1 MIKNESIENLLATVD
16 IVDVVEKYVPLKRSG
31 ANFVGVCPFHD
42 DSHPSMS
49 VSSKLGIFHCFSCK
63 AGGNAIKFIQDYE
76 KISFPEAVEKLA
88 GMYNFALQYTGAKVQ
103 ERSEEKK
110 VLGILNAY
118 YQSCLYQN
126 SAAVK
131 YLHGRGLSEQ
141 SIRKFGLGYAGAS
154 AQTIRVLQNE
164 EIPPQDALNAGA
176 VKQNERGLYASFIER
191 ITFPIYNH
199 ASKLVGFG
207 GRTISDNPAKYVN
220 SPQCALFDKSK
231 IFYAFDL
238 AKKSAIAKKT
248 LIITEGY
255 MDVIMLHQAGIDN
268 AVAVLG
274 TALTPAHL
282 PLIKRA
288 ELNVVLSFD
297 GDAAGINAAI
307 KSARLLCLNKIDSS
321 VAIIGGGA
329 DPADMIVA
337 GKVRELEQIYAS
349 GMESG
354 EFLIR
359 QIAKKYDLARP
370 VQKEAALNEI
380 KEFTA
385 ALGPVLAESYQSLV
399 AQILNVSPGSFNLA
413 AGGKNFGA
421 GFEGRN
427 FNEGGSFGSR
437 DFGSYEGRGADGRGG
452 ASGSLNGGNF
462 VREQNTARYES
473 SAPPAASARLGRT
486 LLRRKEIA
494 ELQIIK
500 SMLLDSEM
508 AQLGLGC
515 LERRDFRM
523 HGDIFEAFLAF
534 ARSGGNFKNFI
545 AGEGLNNDVSKNASE
560 NSIADTRGGARDNT
574 DGGVDQNSVQSENVN
589 LADGVNS
596 NVQNFGEQSGRNS
609 TGAVNLKGSA
619 QQGANGSEKQEG
631 ANNGERWSSS
641 SGANQGEK
649 KAAAQNVQSDQNVQN
664 VQNAE
669 SEALENLRALAMDDE
684 ILPIGGA
691 ALFNDACKI
700 LRRNALQELMQKLK
714 NSDAPDKIERILEY
728 QKKINQLK

>member
-126 SAAVK
+126 PAAVK
-131 YLHGRGLSEQ
+131 YLHDRGLSEQ

-329 DPADMIVA
+329 DPADMIAA
-337 GKVRELEQIYAS
+337 GKVRELEQIYAN

-399 AQILNVSPGSFNLA
+399 AQILNVSPGSFNLSS
-413 AGGKNFGA
+413 GGKNFGA

-427 FNEGGSFGSR
+427 FSEGGGFGSR
-437 DFGSYEGRGADGRGG
+437 DFGSYEGRGADARSG
-452 ASGSLNGGNF
+452 AGGSLNGGNF
-462 VREQNTARYES
+462 IRAQNTARYES

-500 SMLLDSEM
+500 SMLLDGEM

-545 AGEGLNNDVSKNASE
+545 AGEGGNVDSASE
-560 NSIADTRGGARDNT
+560 NFTAGGA
-574 DGGVDQNSVQSENVN
+574 GENFIQGESVN
-589 LADGVNS
+589 LKIGENS
-596 NVQNFGEQSGRNS
+596 SEQNFNRQGSA
-609 TGAVNLKGSA
+609 GAVNLKGSSA
-619 QQGANGSEKQEG
+619 QQGANGGEKQG
-631 ANNGERWSSS
+631 V
-641 SGANQGEK
+641 K
-649 KAAAQNVQSDQNVQN
+649 KAVARNVQSAQSVQN

-669 SEALENLRALAMDDE
+669 TEACENLRALALDDE

-700 LRRNALQELMQKLK
+700 LRRNALQDLMQKLK

>member
-88 GMYNFALQYTGAKVQ
+88 GMYNFTLQYTGAKVQ

-126 SAAVK
+126 PAAVK
-131 YLHGRGLSEQ
+131 YLHDRGLSEQ

-329 DPADMIVA
+329 DPADMIAA

-354 EFLIR
+354 EFMIR
-359 QIAKKYDLARP
+359 RIAKKYDLARP

-399 AQILNVSPGSFNLA
+399 AQILNVSPASFNLA
-413 AGGKNFGA
+413 DGGKNFGA

-427 FNEGGSFGSR
+427 FNESGSFDSR
-437 DFGSYEGRGADGRGG
+437 NFGSYGGHGADARGG

-462 VREQNTARYES
+462 VRAQNTARYES
-473 SAPPAASARLGRT
+473 SEPPATSARLGRT

-500 SMLLDSEM
+500 SMLLDGEM

-515 LERRDFRM
+515 LQRRDFRM

-545 AGEGLNNDVSKNASE
+545 AGGNADSNASE
-560 NSIADTRGGARDNT
+560 NFTAGGAGENFIR
-574 DGGVDQNSVQSENVN
+574 SE
-589 LADGVNS
+589 G
-596 NVQNFGEQSGRNS
+596 
-609 TGAVNLKGSA
+609 VNLKGGESSSEQNFIGQGSADALNLKSSA
-619 QQGANGSEKQEG
+619 QQGAN
-631 ANNGERWSSS
+631 NGEKRSSNNV
-641 SGANQGEK
+641 AKQGEK
-649 KAAAQNVQSDQNVQN
+649 KAAAQNVQSAQNSQN
-664 VQNAE
+664 TQSVEN
-669 SEALENLRALAMDDE
+669 EALENLRALALDDE

-700 LRRNALQELMQKLK
+700 LRRNALQDLMQKLK

>member
-1 MIKNESIENLLATVD
+1 
-16 IVDVVEKYVPLKRSG
+16 
-31 ANFVGVCPFHD
+31 
-42 DSHPSMS
+42 
-49 VSSKLGIFHCFSCK
+49 
-63 AGGNAIKFIQDYE
+63 
-76 KISFPEAVEKLA
+76 
-88 GMYNFALQYTGAKVQ
+88 
-103 ERSEEKK
+103 
-110 VLGILNAY
+110 
-118 YQSCLYQN
+118 
-126 SAAVK
+126 
-131 YLHGRGLSEQ
+131 
-141 SIRKFGLGYAGAS
+141 
-154 AQTIRVLQNE
+154 
-164 EIPPQDALNAGA
+164 
-176 VKQNERGLYASFIER
+176 
-191 ITFPIYNH
+191 
-199 ASKLVGFG
+199 
-207 GRTISDNPAKYVN
+207 
-220 SPQCALFDKSK
+220 
-231 IFYAFDL
+231 
-238 AKKSAIAKKT
+238 
-248 LIITEGY
+248 

-329 DPADMIVA
+329 DPADMIAA

-359 QIAKKYDLARP
+359 RIAKKYDLARP

-385 ALGPVLAESYQSLV
+385 ALGPVLAESYQGLV

-413 AGGKNFGA
+413 DGGKNFGA

-427 FNEGGSFGSR
+427 FNESGSFGSR
-437 DFGSYEGRGADGRGG
+437 DFGSYGGRGADGRG
-452 ASGSLNGGNF
+452 LNGGNF
-462 VREQNTARYES
+462 NLSQNTARYES
-473 SAPPAASARLGRT
+473 SASPTTSARLGRS
-486 LLRRKEIA
+486 LPRRKEIA

-500 SMLLDSEM
+500 SMLLDGEM
-508 AQLGLGC
+508 AELGLGC

-534 ARSGGNFKNFI
+534 TRSGGNFKNFI
-545 AGEGLNNDVSKNASE
+545 ADEGGNVDSASE
-560 NSIADTRGGARDNT
+560 NFT
-574 DGGVDQNSVQSENVN
+574 
-589 LADGVNS
+589 ADGAGENFIRS
-596 NVQNFGEQSGRNS
+596 ESSSEQNFSGQGS
-609 TGAVNLKGSA
+609 AGAVNLKGSSA
-619 QQGANGSEKQEG
+619 QQGANGGEKQEI
-631 ANNGERWSSS
+631 NNGTK
-641 SGANQGEK
+641 QGERE
-649 KAAAQNVQSDQNVQN
+649 AAAQNVQSAQNSQN
-664 VQNAE
+664 AQNAE
-669 SEALENLRALAMDDE
+669 SEARENLRALALDDE

-700 LRRNALQELMQKLK
+700 LRRNALQDLMQKLK

>member
-16 IVDVVEKYVPLKRSG
+16 IVDVVEKYIPLKRSG

-126 SAAVK
+126 PAAVK
-131 YLHGRGLSEQ
+131 YLHDRGLSEQ

-164 EIPPQDALNAGA
+164 EIPTQDALNAGA

-297 GDAAGINAAI
+297 GDAAGVNAAM

-399 AQILNVSPGSFNLA
+399 AQILNISPGSFNLSS
-413 AGGKNFGA
+413 GGKNFGT

-427 FNEGGSFGSR
+427 FNDGGNFGSR
-437 DFGSYEGRGADGRGG
+437 DFGSYGGHGADGRGG

-462 VREQNTARYES
+462 NRSQSTARYES
-473 SAPPAASARLGRT
+473 SAPPAASARLGRS
-486 LLRRKEIA
+486 LPRRKEIA

-500 SMLLDSEM
+500 SMLLDGEM
-508 AQLGLGC
+508 AELGLGC

-545 AGEGLNNDVSKNASE
+545 AGGAGENFIRSE
-560 NSIADTRGGARDNT
+560 S
-574 DGGVDQNSVQSENVN
+574 VN
-589 LADGVNS
+589 LKSGES
-596 NVQNFGEQSGRNS
+596 SSEQNFIGQGSP
-609 TGAVNLKGSA
+609 GAVNLKGPA
-619 QQGANGSEKQEG
+619 QQGANGGEKQEG
-631 ANNGERWSSS
+631 ANNGERRSLSI
-641 SGANQGEK
+641 GANQSEK
-649 KAAAQNVQSDQNVQN
+649 KAAAQNVQNAQNTQSVEN
-664 VQNAE
+664 
-669 SEALENLRALAMDDE
+669 EALENLRALALDDE

>member
-16 IVDVVEKYVPLKRSG
+16 IVDVVEKYIPLKRSG

-126 SAAVK
+126 PAAVK
-131 YLHGRGLSEQ
+131 YLHDRGLSDQ

-207 GRTISDNPAKYVN
+207 GRTISGNPAKYVN

-297 GDAAGINAAI
+297 GDAAGINAAM

-359 QIAKKYDLARP
+359 RIAKKYDLARP

-399 AQILNVSPGSFNLA
+399 AQILNVSPASFNLSSSD
-413 AGGKNFGA
+413 KNFGA

-437 DFGSYEGRGADGRGG
+437 DFGAYGGHGADGGG
-452 ASGSLNGGNF
+452 LNGGNF
-462 VREQNTARYES
+462 IRAQNTARYES
-473 SAPPAASARLGRT
+473 SAPPATSARGGRT

-500 SMLLDSEM
+500 SMLLDGEM
-508 AQLGLGC
+508 AELGLGC

-545 AGEGLNNDVSKNASE
+545 AGGNADSNASE
-560 NSIADTRGGARDNT
+560 NFTAGGA
-574 DGGVDQNSVQSENVN
+574 SENFIRSESVN
-589 LADGVNS
+589 LKGGES
-596 NVQNFGEQSGRNS
+596 SSGQNFIEQGSA
-609 TGAVNLKGSA
+609 GAVNLKGSA
-619 QQGANGSEKQEG
+619 QQGASSGEKQGKKEEDL
-631 ANNGERWSSS
+631 NNGERRSSS
-641 SGANQGEK
+641 SGVNQGEK
-649 KAAAQNVQSDQNVQN
+649 KAAAQNVQSAQSIQNF
-664 VQNAE
+664 QNAE
-669 SEALENLRALAMDDE
+669 SEALENLRALALDDE

-700 LRRNALQELMQKLK
+700 LRRNALQDLMQKLK

>member
-16 IVDVVEKYVPLKRSG
+16 IVDVVEKYIPLKRSG

-126 SAAVK
+126 PAAVK
-131 YLHGRGLSEQ
+131 YLHERGLSDAT
-141 SIRKFGLGYAGAS
+141 IRKFGLGYAGAS

-164 EIPPQDALNAGA
+164 EIPPQDALSAGA

-207 GRTISDNPAKYVN
+207 GRTISGNPAKYVN

-359 QIAKKYDLARP
+359 RIAKKYDLARP

-399 AQILNVSPGSFNLA
+399 AQILNVSPASFNLA
-413 AGGKNFGA
+413 DGGKNFRA

-427 FNEGGSFGSR
+427 FNESGSFGSR
-437 DFGSYEGRGADGRGG
+437 DFGSYERHGADSRGG
-452 ASGSLNGGNF
+452 ASGGLNGGNF
-462 VREQNTARYES
+462 NRAQNAARYES
-473 SAPPAASARLGRT
+473 SAPPAASARGGRA

-500 SMLLDSEM
+500 SMLLDGEM

-515 LERRDFRM
+515 LQRRDFRM

-545 AGEGLNNDVSKNASE
+545 AGGNADSNANENFTAGGAGENFIQGESVNLKSSE
-560 NSIADTRGGARDNT
+560 NSN
-574 DGGVDQNSVQSENVN
+574 E
-589 LADGVNS
+589 
-596 NVQNFGEQSGRNS
+596 QNFIGQGSA
-609 TGAVNLKGSA
+609 GAVNLKGSSA
-619 QQGANGSEKQEG
+619 QQGANGGKKQEV
-631 ANNGERWSSS
+631 NNG
-641 SGANQGEK
+641 AKQGERE
-649 KAAAQNVQSDQNVQN
+649 ATAQNVQSAQNSQN
-664 VQNAE
+664 TQNAE
-669 SEALENLRALAMDDE
+669 TEARENLRALALDDE

-700 LRRNALQELMQKLK
+700 LRRNALQDLMQKLK

>member
-126 SAAVK
+126 PAAVK
-131 YLHGRGLSEQ
+131 YLHDRGLSDQ

-359 QIAKKYDLARP
+359 RIAKKYDLARP

-380 KEFTA
+380 KEFTS

-413 AGGKNFGA
+413 DGGKNFGA

-427 FNEGGSFGSR
+427 FNESGSFGFR
-437 DFGSYEGRGADGRGG
+437 DFGSYGGRGADGRGG
-452 ASGSLNGGNF
+452 ASGGLNGGNF
-462 VREQNTARYES
+462 DRAQNTARYES
-473 SAPPAASARLGRT
+473 SASPAASARGGRT

-500 SMLLDSEM
+500 SMLLDGEM

-545 AGEGLNNDVSKNASE
+545 ARGNADSNASE
-560 NSIADTRGGARDNT
+560 NFIAGDAGENFIR
-574 DGGVDQNSVQSENVN
+574 SEGVN
-589 LADGVNS
+589 LKGGENS
-596 NVQNFGEQSGRNS
+596 SEQNFSDQGFA
-609 TGAVNLKGSA
+609 GAVNLKGST
-619 QQGANGSEKQEG
+619 QQGA
-631 ANNGERWSSS
+631 S
-641 SGANQGEK
+641 SGENRGGNQGVNNVANQGEK
-649 KAAAQNVQSDQNVQN
+649 KAAAQNVQSAQSIQNTQNV
-664 VQNAE
+664 E
-669 SEALENLRALAMDDE
+669 TEAGENLRALALDDE

-700 LRRNALQELMQKLK
+700 LRRNALQDLMQKLK

>member
-88 GMYNFALQYTGAKVQ
+88 GMYNFALQYTGVKVQ

-126 SAAVK
+126 PTAVK
-131 YLHGRGLSEQ
+131 YLYDRGLSDQ

-268 AVAVLG
+268 AVAVL
-274 TALTPAHL
+274 
-282 PLIKRA
+282 
-288 ELNVVLSFD
+288 
-297 GDAAGINAAI
+297 
-307 KSARLLCLNKIDSS
+307 AR
-321 VAIIGGGA
+321 
-329 DPADMIVA
+329 
-337 GKVRELEQIYAS
+337 R
-349 GMESG
+349 
-354 EFLIR
+354 
-359 QIAKKYDLARP
+359 
-370 VQKEAALNEI
+370 
-380 KEFTA
+380 
-385 ALGPVLAESYQSLV
+385 
-399 AQILNVSPGSFNLA
+399 
-413 AGGKNFGA
+413 
-421 GFEGRN
+421 
-427 FNEGGSFGSR
+427 
-437 DFGSYEGRGADGRGG
+437 
-452 ASGSLNGGNF
+452 
-462 VREQNTARYES
+462 
-473 SAPPAASARLGRT
+473 
-486 LLRRKEIA
+486 
-494 ELQIIK
+494 
-500 SMLLDSEM
+500 
-508 AQLGLGC
+508 
-515 LERRDFRM
+515 
-523 HGDIFEAFLAF
+523 
-534 ARSGGNFKNFI
+534 
-545 AGEGLNNDVSKNASE
+545 
-560 NSIADTRGGARDNT
+560 
-574 DGGVDQNSVQSENVN
+574 
-589 LADGVNS
+589 
-596 NVQNFGEQSGRNS
+596 
-609 TGAVNLKGSA
+609 
-619 QQGANGSEKQEG
+619 
-631 ANNGERWSSS
+631 
-641 SGANQGEK
+641 
-649 KAAAQNVQSDQNVQN
+649 
-664 VQNAE
+664 
-669 SEALENLRALAMDDE
+669 
-684 ILPIGGA
+684 
-691 ALFNDACKI
+691 
-700 LRRNALQELMQKLK
+700 
-714 NSDAPDKIERILEY
+714 
-728 QKKINQLK
+728 

>member
-126 SAAVK
+126 PAAVK
-131 YLHGRGLSEQ
+131 YLHERGLSDAT
-141 SIRKFGLGYAGAS
+141 IRKFGLGYAGAS

-297 GDAAGINAAI
+297 GDAAGINAAM

-413 AGGKNFGA
+413 DGGKNFGA

-427 FNEGGSFGSR
+427 FNDDGSFSSR
-437 DFGSYEGRGADGRGG
+437 DFGSHEGRGADGRGG
-452 ASGSLNGGNF
+452 ASGSLSGGNF
-462 VREQNTARYES
+462 DRAQNTARYES

-500 SMLLDSEM
+500 SMLLDGEM

-545 AGEGLNNDVSKNASE
+545 MGEGGNANGSAFENFTAGGAGENFN
-560 NSIADTRGGARDNT
+560 RGE
-574 DGGVDQNSVQSENVN
+574 S
-589 LADGVNS
+589 
-596 NVQNFGEQSGRNS
+596 
-609 TGAVNLKGSA
+609 VNLKSSVNSSEQNFDEQASAGAINLKSSSA
-619 QQGANGSEKQEG
+619 QHGANGGEKQEV
-631 ANNGERWSSS
+631 NNVAKQGER
-641 SGANQGEK
+641 E
-649 KAAAQNVQSDQNVQN
+649 AAAQNVLSAQSVQN
-664 VQNAE
+664 TQNAE
-669 SEALENLRALAMDDE
+669 TGARENLRALALDDE

-700 LRRNALQELMQKLK
+700 LRRNALQDLMQKLK

>member
-126 SAAVK
+126 PTAVK
-131 YLHGRGLSEQ
+131 YLHDRGLSDQ

-329 DPADMIVA
+329 DPADMIAA

-359 QIAKKYDLARP
+359 RIAKKYDLARP

-385 ALGPVLAESYQSLV
+385 ALGPVLAESYQGLV
-399 AQILNVSPGSFNLA
+399 AQILNVSPGSFNLSS
-413 AGGKNFGA
+413 GGKNFGA

-427 FNEGGSFGSR
+427 FNESGSFS
-437 DFGSYEGRGADGRGG
+437 
-452 ASGSLNGGNF
+452 GGNF
-462 VREQNTARYES
+462 DRAQNTARYES

-500 SMLLDSEM
+500 SMLLDGEM

-545 AGEGLNNDVSKNASE
+545 ARGNADSNTSENFIAGGAGEIIQGESVNLKSSE
-560 NSIADTRGGARDNT
+560 NSSG
-574 DGGVDQNSVQSENVN
+574 
-589 LADGVNS
+589 
-596 NVQNFGEQSGRNS
+596 QNFIGQASA
-609 TGAVNLKGSA
+609 GAVNLKGSSA
-619 QQGANGSEKQEG
+619 QQGANGGEKQEV
-631 ANNGERWSSS
+631 NNVAKQGER
-641 SGANQGEK
+641 E
-649 KAAAQNVQSDQNVQN
+649 AAAQNIQSAQSFQND
-664 VQNAE
+664 QNAE
-669 SEALENLRALAMDDE
+669 TEARENLRALALDDE

-700 LRRNALQELMQKLK
+700 LRRNALQDLMQKLK

>member
-88 GMYNFALQYTGAKVQ
+88 GMYNFALQYTGVKVQ

-110 VLGILNAY
+110 ALGILNAY

-126 SAAVK
+126 PAAVK
-131 YLHGRGLSEQ
+131 YLHDRGLSDQ

-207 GRTISDNPAKYVN
+207 GRTISGNPAKYVN

-359 QIAKKYDLARP
+359 RIAKKYDLARP

-413 AGGKNFGA
+413 DGGKNSGA

-427 FNEGGSFGSR
+427 FNKSGSFGSY
-437 DFGSYEGRGADGRGG
+437 GGRGADGRGG
-452 ASGSLNGGNF
+452 ASRGLNGGNF
-462 VREQNTARYES
+462 NRAQSTARYEN
-473 SAPPAASARLGRT
+473 SAPPTASVRLGRP

-500 SMLLDSEM
+500 SMLLDGEM

-534 ARSGGNFKNFI
+534 ARSGENFKNFI
-545 AGEGLNNDVSKNASE
+545 AGGAGE
-560 NSIADTRGGARDNT
+560 NFNRGE
-574 DGGVDQNSVQSENVN
+574 SVN
-589 LADGVNS
+589 LKSGES
-596 NVQNFGEQSGRNS
+596 SSEQNFSGQGS
-609 TGAVNLKGSA
+609 TGAVNLKGSSA
-619 QQGANGSEKQEG
+619 QQGANGGEKQEG
-631 ANNGERWSSS
+631 ANNGERRSSS
-641 SGANQGEK
+641 NGAKQSEK
-649 KAAAQNVQSDQNVQN
+649 KAAAQNIQNAQSVQNTQNV
-664 VQNAE
+664 E
-669 SEALENLRALAMDDE
+669 TEALENLRALALDDE

-700 LRRNALQELMQKLK
+700 LRRNALQDLMQKLK

>member
-16 IVDVVEKYVPLKRSG
+16 IVDVVEKYIPLKRSG

-126 SAAVK
+126 PAAVR
-131 YLHGRGLSEQ
+131 YLHERGLSDAT
-141 SIRKFGLGYAGAS
+141 IRKFGLGYAGAS

-359 QIAKKYDLARP
+359 RIAKKYDLARP
-370 VQKEAALNEI
+370 VQKEAAINEI

-413 AGGKNFGA
+413 DGGKNFGA

-427 FNEGGSFGSR
+427 FNESGSFGPH
-437 DFGSYEGRGADGRGG
+437 DFGAYGGHGADGRGG
-452 ASGSLNGGNF
+452 ASGSLNDGNF
-462 VREQNTARYES
+462 NRSQNTARYES
-473 SAPPAASARLGRT
+473 SAPPAASARGRRT

-500 SMLLDSEM
+500 SMLLDGEM
-508 AQLGLGC
+508 AELGLGC

-545 AGEGLNNDVSKNASE
+545 VGEGSNANSVASE
-560 NSIADTRGGARDNT
+560 NFTAGGAGENFIH
-574 DGGVDQNSVQSENVN
+574 SEGVN
-589 LADGVNS
+589 LKIGES
-596 NVQNFGEQSGRNS
+596 SSGQNFSGQGS

-619 QQGANGSEKQEG
+619 QQGANGGEKQEG
-631 ANNGERWSSS
+631 ANNGERRSSS
-641 SGANQGEK
+641 SGAKQGEK
-649 KAAAQNVQSDQNVQN
+649 KAAAQNVQN
-664 VQNAE
+664 VQNAQSAE
-669 SEALENLRALAMDDE
+669 SEACENLRALALDDE

-700 LRRNALQELMQKLK
+700 LRRNALQDLMQKLK

>member
-126 SAAVK
+126 PAAVR
-131 YLHGRGLSEQ
+131 YLHERGLSDAT
-141 SIRKFGLGYAGAS
+141 IRKFGLGYAGAS

-297 GDAAGINAAI
+297 GDTAGINAAM

-413 AGGKNFGA
+413 SGGKNFGA
-421 GFEGRN
+421 GLEGRN
-427 FNEGGSFGSR
+427 FNESGSFDSR
-437 DFGSYEGRGADGRGG
+437 DFGSYGGHGADGRGG
-452 ASGSLNGGNF
+452 ANGNLNGGNF
-462 VREQNTARYES
+462 VRAQNTARYES
-473 SAPPAASARLGRT
+473 SAPPATSARLGRT

-500 SMLLDSEM
+500 SMLLDGEM
-508 AQLGLGC
+508 AELGLGC

-545 AGEGLNNDVSKNASE
+545 AGEGGNVDSNAGE
-560 NSIADTRGGARDNT
+560 NFTAGGA
-574 DGGVDQNSVQSENVN
+574 GEIIQGESSS
-589 LADGVNS
+589 G
-596 NVQNFGEQSGRNS
+596 QNFIGQGS

-619 QQGANGSEKQEG
+619 QQGANGGEKQED
-631 ANNGERWSSS
+631 ANNGGRRSSNNV
-641 SGANQGEK
+641 ANQGEME
-649 KAAAQNVQSDQNVQN
+649 AAAQNVQSTQS
-664 VQNAE
+664 VQNAQSVE
-669 SEALENLRALAMDDE
+669 NEAGENLRALALDDE

-700 LRRNALQELMQKLK
+700 LRRNALQDLMQKLK

>member
-126 SAAVK
+126 PAAVK
-131 YLHGRGLSEQ
+131 YLHDRGLSDQ

-297 GDAAGINAAI
+297 GDAAGINAAM

-359 QIAKKYDLARP
+359 RIAKKYDLARP

-413 AGGKNFGA
+413 DGGKNFGA

-427 FNEGGSFGSR
+427 FNESGSFGSR
-437 DFGSYEGRGADGRGG
+437 DFGSYGGRGADGRG
-452 ASGSLNGGNF
+452 LNGGNF
-462 VREQNTARYES
+462 NLSQNTARYES
-473 SAPPAASARLGRT
+473 SASPTASARLGRS
-486 LLRRKEIA
+486 LPRRKEIA

-500 SMLLDSEM
+500 SMLLDGEM
-508 AQLGLGC
+508 AELGLGC

-545 AGEGLNNDVSKNASE
+545 AGKGGNVDSASE
-560 NSIADTRGGARDNT
+560 NFTADGAGENFIR
-574 DGGVDQNSVQSENVN
+574 SESVN
-589 LADGVNS
+589 LKSGES
-596 NVQNFGEQSGRNS
+596 SSEQNFSGQGS
-609 TGAVNLKGSA
+609 TGAVNLKGSSA
-619 QQGANGSEKQEG
+619 QQGVNGGEKQEDT
-631 ANNGERWSSS
+631 NNGERRSLSI
-641 SGANQGEK
+641 GANQDEK
-649 KAAAQNVQSDQNVQN
+649 KAAAQNVQNAQNTQSV
-664 VQNAE
+664 E
-669 SEALENLRALAMDDE
+669 SEALENLRALALDDE

>member
-118 YQSCLYQN
+118 YQSYLYQN
-126 SAAVK
+126 PVAVK
-131 YLHGRGLSEQ
+131 YLHDRGLSDQ

-297 GDAAGINAAI
+297 GDAAGINAAM

-359 QIAKKYDLARP
+359 RIAKKYDLARP

-413 AGGKNFGA
+413 DGGKNFGV

-427 FNEGGSFGSR
+427 FNDGGNFGSR
-437 DFGSYEGRGADGRGG
+437 DFGSYGGHGADGRGG
-452 ASGSLNGGNF
+452 ASASINGGNF
-462 VREQNTARYES
+462 DRSQNTARYES
-473 SAPPAASARLGRT
+473 FAPPAASARLGRS
-486 LLRRKEIA
+486 LPRRKEIA

-500 SMLLDSEM
+500 SMLLDGEM

-545 AGEGLNNDVSKNASE
+545 MGEGGNANGSASKNFTADGAGENFIRSE
-560 NSIADTRGGARDNT
+560 S
-574 DGGVDQNSVQSENVN
+574 VN
-589 LADGVNS
+589 LKGGES
-596 NVQNFGEQSGRNS
+596 SSEQNFIGQGS
-609 TGAVNLKGSA
+609 TGTVNLKGSA
-619 QQGANGSEKQEG
+619 QQNANSNEKQG
-631 ANNGERWSSS
+631 KKQNSANNGERRSSNNV
-641 SGANQGEK
+641 ANQGEK
-649 KAAAQNVQSDQNVQN
+649 KAAAQNVQSAQSIQN

-669 SEALENLRALAMDDE
+669 TETLENLRALALDDE

-700 LRRNALQELMQKLK
+700 LRRNALQDLMQKLK

>member
-76 KISFPEAVEKLA
+76 NISFPEAVEKLA

-126 SAAVK
+126 PAAVK
-131 YLHGRGLSEQ
+131 YLHDRGLSDQ

-359 QIAKKYDLARP
+359 RIAKKYDLARP

-385 ALGPVLAESYQSLV
+385 GLGPVLAESYQSLV

-413 AGGKNFGA
+413 DGGKNFGA

-427 FNEGGSFGSR
+427 FNDGGSFGSR
-437 DFGSYEGRGADGRGG
+437 DFGSYGGRGADGGG
-452 ASGSLNGGNF
+452 LNGGNF
-462 VREQNTARYES
+462 NRAQSTARYEN
-473 SAPPAASARLGRT
+473 SAPPTASVRLGRP

-500 SMLLDSEM
+500 SMLLDDEM
-508 AQLGLGC
+508 AELGLGC

-545 AGEGLNNDVSKNASE
+545 AGGVGENFIRSE
-560 NSIADTRGGARDNT
+560 S
-574 DGGVDQNSVQSENVN
+574 VN
-589 LADGVNS
+589 LKSGES
-596 NVQNFGEQSGRNS
+596 SSGQNFSGQAS
-609 TGAVNLKGSA
+609 AGAVNLKGSA
-619 QQGANGSEKQEG
+619 QQGANGGKKQNS
-631 ANNGERWSSS
+631 ANNGERRSSNNV
-641 SGANQGEK
+641 ANQGERE
-649 KAAAQNVQSDQNVQN
+649 AAAQNVQSDQNVQN

-669 SEALENLRALAMDDE
+669 SEACENLRALALDDE

-700 LRRNALQELMQKLK
+700 LRRNALKDLMQKLK

>member
-76 KISFPEAVEKLA
+76 RISFPEAVEKLA

-126 SAAVK
+126 PAAVK
-131 YLHGRGLSEQ
+131 YLHERGLSDQ
-141 SIRKFGLGYAGAS
+141 SIHKFGLGYAGAS

-399 AQILNVSPGSFNLA
+399 AQILNVSPSSFNLA
-413 AGGKNFGA
+413 DGGKNFGA
-421 GFEGRN
+421 GFEGQN
-427 FNEGGSFGSR
+427 FNESGSFGSR
-437 DFGSYEGRGADGRGG
+437 DFGSRDFGSYGGHGADGRGG

-462 VREQNTARYES
+462 VRAQNTARYES

-500 SMLLDSEM
+500 SMLLDGEM

-534 ARSGGNFKNFI
+534 SRSGENFKNFI
-545 AGEGLNNDVSKNASE
+545 AGEDGNVDSASE
-560 NSIADTRGGARDNT
+560 NFTAGGA
-574 DGGVDQNSVQSENVN
+574 SENFIRSESVN
-589 LADGVNS
+589 LKIGENS
-596 NVQNFGEQSGRNS
+596 SEQNFIRQASA
-609 TGAVNLKGSA
+609 GAVNLKGSSA
-619 QQGANGSEKQEG
+619 QQGANGGEKQEDT
-631 ANNGERWSSS
+631 NNGERQSSS
-641 SGANQGEK
+641 SGANQSEME
-649 KAAAQNVQSDQNVQN
+649 AAAQSSQNI
-664 VQNAE
+664 QNAE
-669 SEALENLRALAMDDE
+669 TEARENLRALALDDE

-700 LRRNALQELMQKLK
+700 LRRNALQDLMQKLK

>member
-126 SAAVK
+126 PAAVK
-131 YLHGRGLSEQ
+131 YLHERGLSDQ

-274 TALTPAHL
+274 TALTLAHL

-359 QIAKKYDLARP
+359 RIAKKYDLARP

-380 KEFTA
+380 KEFTV

-399 AQILNVSPGSFNLA
+399 AQILNVSPGSFNLSS
-413 AGGKNFGA
+413 GGKNFGA

-427 FNEGGSFGSR
+427 FNESGSFDSR
-437 DFGSYEGRGADGRGG
+437 DFGSYGGRGADGRGG

-462 VREQNTARYES
+462 NRAQNTARYES
-473 SAPPAASARLGRT
+473 SAPPATSAKLGRS

-500 SMLLDSEM
+500 SMLLDGEM

-545 AGEGLNNDVSKNASE
+545 MGEGGNVDNASE
-560 NSIADTRGGARDNT
+560 NFTARGAGENFIRRESANLKS
-574 DGGVDQNSVQSENVN
+574 GENSSE
-589 LADGVNS
+589 
-596 NVQNFGEQSGRNS
+596 QNFNGQGSAS
-609 TGAVNLKGSA
+609 AVNLKSSA
-619 QQGANGSEKQEG
+619 QQGANGGEKQEG
-631 ANNGERWSSS
+631 ANNGERRSSNNV
-641 SGANQGEK
+641 ANQGEME
-649 KAAAQNVQSDQNVQN
+649 AAAQNVQSDQNVQN

-669 SEALENLRALAMDDE
+669 SEACENLRALALDDE

-700 LRRNALQELMQKLK
+700 LRRNALQDLMQKLK

>member
-126 SAAVK
+126 PAAVK
-131 YLHGRGLSEQ
+131 YLHERGLSDAT
-141 SIRKFGLGYAGAS
+141 IRKFGLGYAGAS

-207 GRTISDNPAKYVN
+207 GRTISGNPAKYVN

-359 QIAKKYDLARP
+359 RIAKKYDLARP

-413 AGGKNFGA
+413 SGGKNFGA

-427 FNEGGSFGSR
+427 FNDSGNFASR
-437 DFGSYEGRGADGRGG
+437 DFGAYGGHGADGRGG
-452 ASGSLNGGNF
+452 ASEGLNGGNF
-462 VREQNTARYES
+462 NRSQNTARYES
-473 SAPPAASARLGRT
+473 SAPPAASARSGRT

-500 SMLLDSEM
+500 SMLLDGEM
-508 AQLGLGC
+508 AELGLGC

-545 AGEGLNNDVSKNASE
+545 AGEDGNVDSASE
-560 NSIADTRGGARDNT
+560 NFTAGGA
-574 DGGVDQNSVQSENVN
+574 GENFIQGESVN
-589 LADGVNS
+589 LKSSVNS
-596 NVQNFGEQSGRNS
+596 REQNFIGQASA
-609 TGAVNLKGSA
+609 GAVNLKDSSA
-619 QQGANGSEKQEG
+619 QQGANGGEKQEG
-631 ANNGERWSSS
+631 ANQDVNNG
-641 SGANQGEK
+641 AKQDEK
-649 KAAAQNVQSDQNVQN
+649 KAAAQNIQNARSVQNTQNVE
-664 VQNAE
+664 AE
-669 SEALENLRALAMDDE
+669 ARENLRALALDDE

-700 LRRNALQELMQKLK
+700 LRRNALQDLMQKLK

>member
-126 SAAVK
+126 PAAVK
-131 YLHGRGLSEQ
+131 YLHDRGLSEQ

-385 ALGPVLAESYQSLV
+385 ALGPVLAESYQGLV
-399 AQILNVSPGSFNLA
+399 AQILHVSPGSFNLSD
-413 AGGKNFGA
+413 GGKNFGA

-462 VREQNTARYES
+462 DRTQNTARYES
-473 SAPPAASARLGRT
+473 SAPPTASARLGRT

-500 SMLLDSEM
+500 SMLLDGEM

-534 ARSGGNFKNFI
+534 ARSGENFKNFI
-545 AGEGLNNDVSKNASE
+545 TGEDGNVDSASE
-560 NSIADTRGGARDNT
+560 NFTAGCAGEIIRGE
-574 DGGVDQNSVQSENVN
+574 SVNLKSSEN
-589 LADGVNS
+589 S
-596 NVQNFGEQSGRNS
+596 SEQNFNRQGSAG
-609 TGAVNLKGSA
+609 VINLKGSA
-619 QQGANGSEKQEG
+619 QQGANGGDKQEVKQ
-631 ANNGERWSSS
+631 GER
-641 SGANQGEK
+641 E
-649 KAAAQNVQSDQNVQN
+649 AAAQNVQSAQSVQN
-664 VQNAE
+664 TQNAE
-669 SEALENLRALAMDDE
+669 TEARENLRALALDDE

-700 LRRNALQELMQKLK
+700 LRRNALQDLMQKLK

>member
-88 GMYNFALQYTGAKVQ
+88 GMYNFALQYTGVKVQ
-103 ERSEEKK
+103 KRSEEKK
-110 VLGILNAY
+110 VLEILNAY

-126 SAAVK
+126 PAAVK
-131 YLHGRGLSEQ
+131 YLHDRGLSDQ

-231 IFYAFDL
+231 IFYAFDF

-329 DPADMIVA
+329 DPADMIAA

-399 AQILNVSPGSFNLA
+399 AQILNVSPGSFNLSS
-413 AGGKNFGA
+413 GGKNFGA

-462 VREQNTARYES
+462 VREQNTARCES

-500 SMLLDSEM
+500 SMLLDGEM

-545 AGEGLNNDVSKNASE
+545 MGEGGNANGSAFE
-560 NSIADTRGGARDNT
+560 NFTAGGARENFIR
-574 DGGVDQNSVQSENVN
+574 SESAN
-589 LADGVNS
+589 LKIGES
-596 NVQNFGEQSGRNS
+596 SSEQNFNGQGS
-609 TGAVNLKGSA
+609 TGAVNLKGST
-619 QQGANGSEKQEG
+619 QQDASNIKKRSGNQDVSI
-631 ANNGERWSSS
+631 
-641 SGANQGEK
+641 GANQSEK
-649 KAAAQNVQSDQNVQN
+649 KAAAQNVQNAQNTQSVEN
-664 VQNAE
+664 
-669 SEALENLRALAMDDE
+669 EALENLRVLALDDE

-700 LRRNALQELMQKLK
+700 LRRNVLQDLMQKLK

-728 QKKINQLK
+728 QRKINQLK

>member
-131 YLHGRGLSEQ
+131 YLHERGLSDQ

-191 ITFPIYNH
+191 ITFPIYNY

-359 QIAKKYDLARP
+359 RIAKKYDLARP

-413 AGGKNFGA
+413 DGGKNFGA

-427 FNEGGSFGSR
+427 FNEGESFGSR
-437 DFGSYEGRGADGRGG
+437 DFGSCEGRGADGRG
-452 ASGSLNGGNF
+452 LNGGNF
-462 VREQNTARYES
+462 NLSQNTARYES
-473 SAPPAASARLGRT
+473 SASPTASARLGRS
-486 LLRRKEIA
+486 LPRRKEIA

-500 SMLLDSEM
+500 SMLLDGEM
-508 AQLGLGC
+508 AELGLGC

-545 AGEGLNNDVSKNASE
+545 AGKGGNVDSASE
-560 NSIADTRGGARDNT
+560 NFTADGAGENFIR
-574 DGGVDQNSVQSENVN
+574 SESVN
-589 LADGVNS
+589 LKSGENS
-596 NVQNFGEQSGRNS
+596 SEQNFIRQASA
-609 TGAVNLKGSA
+609 GAVNLKGSSA
-619 QQGANGSEKQEG
+619 QQGANDGEKQEVKQ
-631 ANNGERWSSS
+631 GER
-641 SGANQGEK
+641 E
-649 KAAAQNVQSDQNVQN
+649 AAAQNVLSAQSVQN
-664 VQNAE
+664 TQNAE
-669 SEALENLRALAMDDE
+669 TKARENLRALALDDE

-700 LRRNALQELMQKLK
+700 LRRNALQDLMQKLK

>member
-88 GMYNFALQYTGAKVQ
+88 GMYNFALQYSGAKVQ

-126 SAAVK
+126 PAAVK
-131 YLHGRGLSEQ
+131 YLHERGLSDAT
-141 SIRKFGLGYAGAS
+141 IRKFGLGYAGAS

-207 GRTISDNPAKYVN
+207 GRTISGNPAKYVN

-321 VAIIGGGA
+321 IAIIGGGA

-359 QIAKKYDLARP
+359 RIAKKYDLARP

-413 AGGKNFGA
+413 DGGKNFGA
-421 GFEGRN
+421 GFEERN
-427 FNEGGSFGSR
+427 FNEGGSFGSY
-437 DFGSYEGRGADGRGG
+437 GGHGADGRGG
-452 ASGSLNGGNF
+452 ASASLNGGNF
-462 VREQNTARYES
+462 NRSQNTARYES
-473 SAPPAASARLGRT
+473 SAPPASSARLGRS

-500 SMLLDSEM
+500 SMLLDGEM
-508 AQLGLGC
+508 AELGLGC

-545 AGEGLNNDVSKNASE
+545 VGEGGNADSNAGENF
-560 NSIADTRGGARDNT
+560 IAGGAGENFIR
-574 DGGVDQNSVQSENVN
+574 SESVN
-589 LADGVNS
+589 LKSDES
-596 NVQNFGEQSGRNS
+596 SSEQNFIGQGS
-609 TGAVNLKGSA
+609 ADALNLKGSA
-619 QQGANGSEKQEG
+619 QQGA
-631 ANNGERWSSS
+631 S
-641 SGANQGEK
+641 SGEKRGGNQDVNNVANQGEK

-664 VQNAE
+664 AQSAE
-669 SEALENLRALAMDDE
+669 SEAGENLRTLALDDE

-700 LRRNALQELMQKLK
+700 LRRNALQDLMQKLK

>member
-49 VSSKLGIFHCFSCK
+49 VSSRLGIFHCFSCK

-126 SAAVK
+126 PAAVK
-131 YLHGRGLSEQ
+131 YLHDRGLSDAT
-141 SIRKFGLGYAGAS
+141 IRKFGLGYAGAS

-297 GDAAGINAAI
+297 GDAAGINAAM

-359 QIAKKYDLARP
+359 RIAKKYDLARP

-413 AGGKNFGA
+413 DGGKNFGA

-427 FNEGGSFGSR
+427 FNESGSFGSR
-437 DFGSYEGRGADGRGG
+437 DFGSYGGRGADGRG
-452 ASGSLNGGNF
+452 LNGGNF
-462 VREQNTARYES
+462 NLSQNTARYES
-473 SAPPAASARLGRT
+473 SASPTTSARLGRS
-486 LLRRKEIA
+486 LPRRKEIA

-500 SMLLDSEM
+500 SMLLDGEM

-545 AGEGLNNDVSKNASE
+545 AGEGGNANSGASE
-560 NSIADTRGGARDNT
+560 NFTADGAGENFNRGE
-574 DGGVDQNSVQSENVN
+574 SVN
-589 LADGVNS
+589 LKSGES
-596 NVQNFGEQSGRNS
+596 SSEQNFNGQGS
-609 TGAVNLKGSA
+609 ADALNLKGSA
-619 QQGANGSEKQEG
+619 QQGVNGSEKQED
-631 ANNGERWSSS
+631 ANNGERRSLN
-641 SGANQGEK
+641 SGANQGKE
-649 KAAAQNVQSDQNVQN
+649 KAAAQNVQSAQNSQN
-664 VQNAE
+664 TQSAE
-669 SEALENLRALAMDDE
+669 SEALENLRALALDDE

-700 LRRNALQELMQKLK
+700 LRRNALQDLMQKLK

>member
-16 IVDVVEKYVPLKRSG
+16 IVDVVEKYIPLKRSG

-126 SAAVK
+126 PAAVK
-131 YLHGRGLSEQ
+131 YLHDRGLSDQ

-274 TALTPAHL
+274 TALTPTHL

-297 GDAAGINAAI
+297 GDAAGINAAM

-359 QIAKKYDLARP
+359 RIAKKYDLARP

-399 AQILNVSPGSFNLA
+399 AQILNVSPSSFNLA
-413 AGGKNFGA
+413 DGGKNFGA

-427 FNEGGSFGSR
+427 FNEDGNFGSR
-437 DFGSYEGRGADGRGG
+437 DFGSYGGRGADGGG
-452 ASGSLNGGNF
+452 LNGGNF
-462 VREQNTARYES
+462 IRAQNTARYES
-473 SAPPAASARLGRT
+473 SAPPAASARGGRS

-500 SMLLDSEM
+500 SMLLDDEM
-508 AQLGLGC
+508 AELGLGC

-534 ARSGGNFKNFI
+534 ARSGRNFKNFI
-545 AGEGLNNDVSKNASE
+545 AGEDGNVDSASE
-560 NSIADTRGGARDNT
+560 NFTAGGA
-574 DGGVDQNSVQSENVN
+574 SENFIRSESVN
-589 LADGVNS
+589 LKSGENS
-596 NVQNFGEQSGRNS
+596 SEQNFIRQASA
-609 TGAVNLKGSA
+609 GAVNLKGSSA
-619 QQGANGSEKQEG
+619 QQGANGGEKQEDT
-631 ANNGERWSSS
+631 NNGERQSSS
-641 SGANQGEK
+641 SGANQSEME
-649 KAAAQNVQSDQNVQN
+649 AAAQSSQNI
-664 VQNAE
+664 QNAE
-669 SEALENLRALAMDDE
+669 TEARENLRALALDDE

-700 LRRNALQELMQKLK
+700 LRRNALQDLMQKLK

>member
-31 ANFVGVCPFHD
+31 ANFVGICPFHD

-126 SAAVK
+126 PAAVK
-131 YLHGRGLSEQ
+131 YLHDRGLSEQ

-359 QIAKKYDLARP
+359 RIAKKYDLARP

-413 AGGKNFGA
+413 DGGKNFGA
-421 GFEGRN
+421 DFEGRN
-427 FNEGGSFGSR
+427 FNGGA
-437 DFGSYEGRGADGRGG
+437 DFGSQNFNASGNFGSFEGRGADGRGG

-462 VREQNTARYES
+462 VRTQNTARYES
-473 SAPPAASARLGRT
+473 SAPPAASARGGRT

-500 SMLLDSEM
+500 SMLLDGEM

-545 AGEGLNNDVSKNASE
+545 AGEDGNVDSASE
-560 NSIADTRGGARDNT
+560 NFT
-574 DGGVDQNSVQSENVN
+574 
-589 LADGVNS
+589 ADGAGE
-596 NVQNFGEQSGRNS
+596 NFIRSES
-609 TGAVNLKGSA
+609 VNLKSGENSSEQNFNGQGSASVVNLKDSA
-619 QQGANGSEKQEG
+619 QQGANGGEKQEG
-631 ANNGERWSSS
+631 ANNGEKRSSNNV
-641 SGANQGEK
+641 AKQGEK
-649 KAAAQNVQSDQNVQN
+649 KAAAQNVQSAQSIQNT
-664 VQNAE
+664 QNAE
-669 SEALENLRALAMDDE
+669 SKALENLRALALDDE

-700 LRRNALQELMQKLK
+700 LRRNALQDLMQKLK

>member
-126 SAAVK
+126 PAAVK
-131 YLHGRGLSEQ
+131 YLHERGLSDAT
-141 SIRKFGLGYAGAS
+141 IRKFGLGYAGAS

-297 GDAAGINAAI
+297 GDAAGINAAM

-359 QIAKKYDLARP
+359 RIAKKYDLARP

-399 AQILNVSPGSFNLA
+399 AQILNVSPSSFNLA
-413 AGGKNFGA
+413 DGGKNFGA

-427 FNEGGSFGSR
+427 FNDGGNFGSR
-437 DFGSYEGRGADGRGG
+437 DFGSYGGRGADGRSG

-462 VREQNTARYES
+462 DRSQNTARYES
-473 SAPPAASARLGRT
+473 SAPPAASARGWRSLP
-486 LLRRKEIA
+486 RRKEIA

-500 SMLLDSEM
+500 SMLLDGEM
-508 AQLGLGC
+508 AELGLGC

-545 AGEGLNNDVSKNASE
+545 AGEGGNVDSASE
-560 NSIADTRGGARDNT
+560 NFTARGAGENFIR
-574 DGGVDQNSVQSENVN
+574 SESVN
-589 LADGVNS
+589 LKSGES
-596 NVQNFGEQSGRNS
+596 SSEQNFIGQDS

-619 QQGANGSEKQEG
+619 QQGVSSGEKQEG
-631 ANNGERWSSS
+631 ANNGEKRSSNN
-641 SGANQGEK
+641 GAKQGERE
-649 KAAAQNVQSDQNVQN
+649 AAAQNVQSAQNSQN

-669 SEALENLRALAMDDE
+669 SEALENLRALALDDE

-700 LRRNALQELMQKLK
+700 LRRNALQDLMQKLK
-714 NSDAPDKIERILEY
+714 NSDAPDKFERILEY

>member
-16 IVDVVEKYVPLKRSG
+16 IVDVVEKYIPLKRSG

-126 SAAVK
+126 PTAVK
-131 YLHGRGLSEQ
+131 YLHERGLSDAT
-141 SIRKFGLGYAGAS
+141 IRKFGLGYAGSS

-297 GDAAGINAAI
+297 GDAAGINAAM

-359 QIAKKYDLARP
+359 RIAKKYDLARP

-413 AGGKNFGA
+413 SGGKNFGA

-427 FNEGGSFGSR
+427 FNEGGNFGSR
-437 DFGSYEGRGADGRGG
+437 DFGSYEGRGADGGG
-452 ASGSLNGGNF
+452 LNGGNF
-462 VREQNTARYES
+462 DRAQNTARYES
-473 SAPPAASARLGRT
+473 SAPPAASARSGRT

-500 SMLLDSEM
+500 SMLLDGEM
-508 AQLGLGC
+508 AELGLGC

-545 AGEGLNNDVSKNASE
+545 AGKGGNVDSASE
-560 NSIADTRGGARDNT
+560 NFTADGAGENFIR
-574 DGGVDQNSVQSENVN
+574 SESVN
-589 LADGVNS
+589 LKSGES
-596 NVQNFGEQSGRNS
+596 SSEQNFSGQGS
-609 TGAVNLKGSA
+609 TGAVNLKGSSA
-619 QQGANGSEKQEG
+619 QQGANGGEKQDV
-631 ANNGERWSSS
+631 NNVAKQGER
-641 SGANQGEK
+641 E
-649 KAAAQNVQSDQNVQN
+649 AAAQNVQSAQGVQNTQNVETK
-664 VQNAE
+664 AR
-669 SEALENLRALAMDDE
+669 ENLRALALDDE

-691 ALFNDACKI
+691 ALFNDACKT
-700 LRRNALQELMQKLK
+700 LRRNALQDLMQKLK

>member
-103 ERSEEKK
+103 EHGEEKK

-126 SAAVK
+126 PTAVK
-131 YLHGRGLSEQ
+131 YLHERGLSDQ

-359 QIAKKYDLARP
+359 RIAKKYDLARP

-399 AQILNVSPGSFNLA
+399 AQILNVSPGSFNLSSS
-413 AGGKNFGA
+413 GKNFGA

-437 DFGSYEGRGADGRGG
+437 DFGSRDFGSYGGHGADGRGG

-462 VREQNTARYES
+462 VRAQNTARYES

-500 SMLLDSEM
+500 SMLLDGEM

-534 ARSGGNFKNFI
+534 SRSGENFKNFI
-545 AGEGLNNDVSKNASE
+545 AGEDGNVDSASE
-560 NSIADTRGGARDNT
+560 NFTAGGA
-574 DGGVDQNSVQSENVN
+574 GENFIRRESVN
-589 LADGVNS
+589 LKIGENS
-596 NVQNFGEQSGRNS
+596 IEQNFIGQASA
-609 TGAVNLKGSA
+609 GAVNLKSSSA
-619 QQGANGSEKQEG
+619 QQGANGGEKQDV
-631 ANNGERWSSS
+631 NNVAKQGER
-641 SGANQGEK
+641 E
-649 KAAAQNVQSDQNVQN
+649 AAAQNTQSAQSIQNT
-664 VQNAE
+664 QNAE
-669 SEALENLRALAMDDE
+669 TKARENLRALALDDE

-700 LRRNALQELMQKLK
+700 LRRNALQDLMQKLK

>member
-126 SAAVK
+126 PAAVK
-131 YLHGRGLSEQ
+131 YLHDRGLSDQ

-359 QIAKKYDLARP
+359 RIAKKYNLARP

-399 AQILNVSPGSFNLA
+399 AQILNVSPGSFNLSS
-413 AGGKNFGA
+413 GGKNFGA

-427 FNEGGSFGSR
+427 FNEGGGFGSR
-437 DFGSYEGRGADGRGG
+437 DFDFYGGRGADGGG
-452 ASGSLNGGNF
+452 LNGGNF
-462 VREQNTARYES
+462 VRAQNTARYES
-473 SAPPAASARLGRT
+473 SAPPAASARGGRT

-500 SMLLDSEM
+500 SMLLDGEM
-508 AQLGLGC
+508 AELGLGC

-534 ARSGGNFKNFI
+534 AHNGESSSEQNFI
-545 AGEGLNNDVSKNASE
+545 GQGSA
-560 NSIADTRGGARDNT
+560 
-574 DGGVDQNSVQSENVN
+574 
-589 LADGVNS
+589 
-596 NVQNFGEQSGRNS
+596 
-609 TGAVNLKGSA
+609 GAVNLKGSV
-619 QQGANGSEKQEG
+619 QQGANGGEKQEG
-631 ANNGERWSSS
+631 ANQDVNNV
-641 SGANQGEK
+641 AKQGEK
-649 KAAAQNVQSDQNVQN
+649 KAAAQNIQNAQS
-664 VQNAE
+664 VQNAQNVE
-669 SEALENLRALAMDDE
+669 TEALENLRALALDDE

-700 LRRNALQELMQKLK
+700 LRRNALQDLMQKLK

>member
-126 SAAVK
+126 PAAVK
-131 YLHGRGLSEQ
+131 YLHDRGLSDQ

-297 GDAAGINAAI
+297 GDAAGINAAM

-359 QIAKKYDLARP
+359 RIAKKYDLARP

-413 AGGKNFGA
+413 DGGKNFGA

-427 FNEGGSFGSR
+427 FNESGSFGSR
-437 DFGSYEGRGADGRGG
+437 DFGSYGGRGADGRG
-452 ASGSLNGGNF
+452 LNGGNF
-462 VREQNTARYES
+462 NLSQNTARYES
-473 SAPPAASARLGRT
+473 SASPTTSARLGRS
-486 LLRRKEIA
+486 LPRRKEIA

-500 SMLLDSEM
+500 SMLLDGEM
-508 AQLGLGC
+508 AELGLGC

-545 AGEGLNNDVSKNASE
+545 MGEGGNANGSAFENFTAGGAGEIIQGES
-560 NSIADTRGGARDNT
+560 
-574 DGGVDQNSVQSENVN
+574 VN
-589 LADGVNS
+589 LKSGES
-596 NVQNFGEQSGRNS
+596 SSEQNFNGQGSAS
-609 TGAVNLKGSA
+609 AVNLKGSA
-619 QQGANGSEKQEG
+619 QQGVSSGEKQEG
-631 ANNGERWSSS
+631 ANNG
-641 SGANQGEK
+641 AKQGERE
-649 KAAAQNVQSDQNVQN
+649 AAAQNVQSAQNAQNVQN
-664 VQNAE
+664 VE
-669 SEALENLRALAMDDE
+669 SEALENLRALALDDE

-700 LRRNALQELMQKLK
+700 LRRNALQDLMQKLK

>member
-31 ANFVGVCPFHD
+31 ANFIGVCPFHD

-76 KISFPEAVEKLA
+76 RISFPEAVEKLA

-126 SAAVK
+126 PAAVK
-131 YLHGRGLSEQ
+131 YLHDRGLSDQ

-164 EIPPQDALNAGA
+164 AIPPQDALNAGA

-238 AKKSAIAKKT
+238 AKKSAVAKKT

-359 QIAKKYDLARP
+359 RIAKKYDLARP

-399 AQILNVSPGSFNLA
+399 AQILNVSPGSFNLSS
-413 AGGKNFGA
+413 GGKNFGA

-437 DFGSYEGRGADGRGG
+437 DFGAYEGRGADGRGG

-462 VREQNTARYES
+462 DRAQNTARYES
-473 SAPPAASARLGRT
+473 SAPPAASARGGRT

-500 SMLLDSEM
+500 SMLLDDEM
-508 AQLGLGC
+508 AQLGLSC

-534 ARSGGNFKNFI
+534 SRSGENFKNFI
-545 AGEGLNNDVSKNASE
+545 ASEGLNNDVSKNASE
-560 NSIADTRGGARDNT
+560 NPIADTRGGARDNT

-609 TGAVNLKGSA
+609 TGTVNLKGSSA
-619 QQGANGSEKQEG
+619 QQGVNGGKKQDV
-631 ANNGERWSSS
+631 NN
-641 SGANQGEK
+641 AAKQGKRE
-649 KAAAQNVQSDQNVQN
+649 AAAQNVQSAQSVQN
-664 VQNAE
+664 IQNAE
-669 SEALENLRALAMDDE
+669 SEARENLRALALDDE
-684 ILPIGGA
+684 ILPIGAA

-700 LRRNALQELMQKLK
+700 LRRNALQDLMQKLK

>member
-126 SAAVK
+126 PAAVK
-131 YLHGRGLSEQ
+131 YLHGRGLSDQ

-207 GRTISDNPAKYVN
+207 GRTISGNPAKYVN

-359 QIAKKYDLARP
+359 RIAKKYDLARP

-399 AQILNVSPGSFNLA
+399 AQILNISPGSFNLSS
-413 AGGKNFGA
+413 GGKNFGA

-427 FNEGGSFGSR
+427 FNESGNFGSR
-437 DFGSYEGRGADGRGG
+437 DFGSYGGRGADGRNG
-452 ASGSLNGGNF
+452 ASGSLNDGNF
-462 VREQNTARYES
+462 NRSQNTARYES

-500 SMLLDSEM
+500 SMLLDGEM

-534 ARSGGNFKNFI
+534 ARSGVNFKNFI
-545 AGEGLNNDVSKNASE
+545 AGGNASE
-560 NSIADTRGGARDNT
+560 NFIQGES
-574 DGGVDQNSVQSENVN
+574 VN
-589 LADGVNS
+589 LKSSVNS
-596 NVQNFGEQSGRNS
+596 SEQNFDGQASA
-609 TGAVNLKGSA
+609 GAVNLKGSSA
-619 QQGANGSEKQEG
+619 QHGANGGEKQEG
-631 ANNGERWSSS
+631 ANQDVNNGAKQS
-641 SGANQGEK
+641 EK
-649 KAAAQNVQSDQNVQN
+649 KAVAQNVQSTQNAQN

-669 SEALENLRALAMDDE
+669 TEARENLCALALDDE

-700 LRRNALQELMQKLK
+700 LRRNALQDLMQKLK

>member
-63 AGGNAIKFIQDYE
+63 TGGNAIKFIQDYE

-110 VLGILNAY
+110 VLEILNAY

-126 SAAVK
+126 PAAVK
-131 YLHGRGLSEQ
+131 YLHDRGLSDK

-297 GDAAGINAAI
+297 GDAAGINAAM

-359 QIAKKYDLARP
+359 RIAKKYDLARP

-399 AQILNVSPGSFNLA
+399 AQILNVSPASFNLSS
-413 AGGKNFGA
+413 GGKNFGA

-427 FNEGGSFGSR
+427 FNEGGSFGFR
-437 DFGSYEGRGADGRGG
+437 DSGSYEGRGADGRGG
-452 ASGSLNGGNF
+452 ASGGLNGGNF
-462 VREQNTARYES
+462 VRAQNTARYES
-473 SAPPAASARLGRT
+473 SASPAASARGGRT

-500 SMLLDSEM
+500 SMLLDGEM

-545 AGEGLNNDVSKNASE
+545 AGEDGNVDSASE
-560 NSIADTRGGARDNT
+560 NFTAGGA
-574 DGGVDQNSVQSENVN
+574 GENFIRRESVN
-589 LADGVNS
+589 LKIGENS
-596 NVQNFGEQSGRNS
+596 SGQNFSGQAS
-609 TGAVNLKGSA
+609 AGAVNLKDSSA
-619 QQGANGSEKQEG
+619 QQGANGGEKQEI
-631 ANNGERWSSS
+631 NNVAKQGER
-641 SGANQGEK
+641 
-649 KAAAQNVQSDQNVQN
+649 KAAAQNVQSAQS
-664 VQNAE
+664 VQNAQNAE
-669 SEALENLRALAMDDE
+669 TEVRENLRALALDDE

-700 LRRNALQELMQKLK
+700 LRRNALQDLMQKLK

>member
-126 SAAVK
+126 HAAVK
-131 YLHGRGLSEQ
+131 YLHERGLSDQ

-288 ELNVVLSFD
+288 ELSVVLSFD

-413 AGGKNFGA
+413 DGGKNFGA

-427 FNEGGSFGSR
+427 FNDGANFGSR
-437 DFGSYEGRGADGRGG
+437 DFGSYGGRGADGRGG

-462 VREQNTARYES
+462 NRSQSTARYES
-473 SAPPAASARLGRT
+473 SAPPAASARSGRT

-500 SMLLDSEM
+500 SMLLDGEM
-508 AQLGLGC
+508 AELGLGC

-545 AGEGLNNDVSKNASE
+545 AGEGGNANGSAFENFTARGAGENFIRSE
-560 NSIADTRGGARDNT
+560 S
-574 DGGVDQNSVQSENVN
+574 VN
-589 LADGVNS
+589 LKIGES
-596 NVQNFGEQSGRNS
+596 SSGQNFSDQGSA
-609 TGAVNLKGSA
+609 GAVNLKGSA
-619 QQGANGSEKQEG
+619 QQGA
-631 ANNGERWSSS
+631 S
-641 SGANQGEK
+641 SGEKRGGNQDVNNVANQGEME
-649 KAAAQNVQSDQNVQN
+649 AVAQNVQSAQSVQN
-664 VQNAE
+664 IQSVEN
-669 SEALENLRALAMDDE
+669 EALENLRALALDDE

-700 LRRNALQELMQKLK
+700 LRRNALQDLMQKLK

>member
-126 SAAVK
+126 PAAVK
-131 YLHGRGLSEQ
+131 YLHERGLSDQ

-359 QIAKKYDLARP
+359 RIAKKYDLARP

-399 AQILNVSPGSFNLA
+399 AQILNVSPGSFNLSS
-413 AGGKNFGA
+413 GGKNFGA
-421 GFEGRN
+421 GFEERN
-427 FNEGGSFGSR
+427 FNEGGSFGSH
-437 DFGSYEGRGADGRGG
+437 DFGSYEGRDADGRGG

-462 VREQNTARYES
+462 DRAQNTARYES

-500 SMLLDSEM
+500 SMLLDGEM

-515 LERRDFRM
+515 LQRRDFRM

-545 AGEGLNNDVSKNASE
+545 AGEDGNVDSASE
-560 NSIADTRGGARDNT
+560 NFTAGGAGENFIRRESANLKS
-574 DGGVDQNSVQSENVN
+574 GENSSE
-589 LADGVNS
+589 
-596 NVQNFGEQSGRNS
+596 QNFDGQASA
-609 TGAVNLKGSA
+609 GAVNLKGSSA
-619 QQGANGSEKQEG
+619 QQGANGGEKQDV
-631 ANNGERWSSS
+631 NNVAKQGER
-641 SGANQGEK
+641 E
-649 KAAAQNVQSDQNVQN
+649 AAAQNVLSAQSVQN
-664 VQNAE
+664 TQNAE
-669 SEALENLRALAMDDE
+669 TEARENLRALALDDE

>member
-126 SAAVK
+126 PTAVK
-131 YLHGRGLSEQ
+131 YLHDRGLSDQ

-220 SPQCALFDKSK
+220 SPQCALFDKSR

-329 DPADMIVA
+329 DPADMIAA

-359 QIAKKYDLARP
+359 RIAKKYDLARP

-399 AQILNVSPGSFNLA
+399 AQILNVSPGSFNLSS
-413 AGGKNFGA
+413 GGKNFGA
-421 GFEGRN
+421 GFEGQN
-427 FNEGGSFGSR
+427 FNESGSFGSR
-437 DFGSYEGRGADGRGG
+437 DFGSYEGHGADGGGG
-452 ASGSLNGGNF
+452 ASGGLNGGNF
-462 VREQNTARYES
+462 VREQNTTRYES
-473 SAPPAASARLGRT
+473 SAPPAVSARLGRS
-486 LLRRKEIA
+486 LPRRKEIA

-500 SMLLDSEM
+500 SMLLDGEM
-508 AQLGLGC
+508 AELGLGC

-545 AGEGLNNDVSKNASE
+545 AGEGGNVDSASE
-560 NSIADTRGGARDNT
+560 NFTADGTGENFIR
-574 DGGVDQNSVQSENVN
+574 SESVN
-589 LADGVNS
+589 LKS
-596 NVQNFGEQSGRNS
+596 SESSSKQNFSGQGS
-609 TGAVNLKGSA
+609 TGAVNLKGSSA
-619 QQGANGSEKQEG
+619 QQGANGGEKQEG
-631 ANNGERWSSS
+631 ANNGEKRSSS
-641 SGANQGEK
+641 SGAKQGEK
-649 KAAAQNVQSDQNVQN
+649 KAAAQNVQNAQNTQSVEN
-664 VQNAE
+664 
-669 SEALENLRALAMDDE
+669 EALENLRALALDDE

-700 LRRNALQELMQKLK
+700 LRRNALQDLMQKLK